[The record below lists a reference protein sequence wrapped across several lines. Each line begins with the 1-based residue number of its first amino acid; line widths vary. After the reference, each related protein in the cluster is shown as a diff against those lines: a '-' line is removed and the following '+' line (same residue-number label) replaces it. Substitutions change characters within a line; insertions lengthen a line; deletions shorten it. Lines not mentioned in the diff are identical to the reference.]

1 MLDDPVVPWPAL
13 ELPDVP
19 LDEPELPDMPDAL
32 PPVLLEGPDCRL
44 REVSGQVSEI
54 ESTRVTIICGALD
67 VLAPCAP
74 VAEDPDGFEE
84 LEAAELLDPLSV
96 P

>member
-1 MLDDPVVPWPAL
+1 MVPWPEL

-19 LDEPELPDMPDAL
+19 LEDPELPDMPDAL
-32 PPVLLEGPDCRL
+32 PPVLLEDPGCRL
-44 REVSGQVSEI
+44 REVSGQLSEI
-54 ESTRVTIICGALD
+54 ESTRVTIISGALD
-67 VLAPCAP
+67 VLAPCEP

-84 LEAAELLDPLSV
+84 LEAAELLDPLIV